1 MVEQI
6 LPQENSASNKLPFA
20 DAHCDFLYG
29 MTYYDYDIQTVSG
42 HQSMSLRN
50 MAAGGVKLQFFAAWI
65 DMLLKHA
72 CAFLSGEAE
81 PAESMPEHD
90 RFLLSNA

>member
-1 MVEQI
+1 
-6 LPQENSASNKLPFA
+6 
-20 DAHCDFLYG
+20 

-65 DMLLKHA
+65 DMA
-72 CAFLSGEAE
+72 AEAE

>member
-50 MAAGGVKLQFFAAWI
+50 MAAGGVLCRMDRHAA
-65 DMLLKHA
+65 
-72 CAFLSGEAE
+72 EAE
-81 PAESMPEHD
+81 PAESMP
-90 RFLLSNA
+90 